1 MDTTTYS
8 PHPPSLTIAQLGN
21 PILREHARALST
33 AQYRDMAPFFTA
45 LEQKMLAHNGVG
57 IAAPQVSESVRAF
70 IVASR
75 PNARYPYAPLM
86 SPTLMLNP
94 ELIWTSDDM
103 EKDWEG
109 CLSIPG
115 MRARVNRHT
124 SIEVRYLTLTGEEV
138 ITRMEGFIA
147 RIFQHE
153 LDHLNGIVF
162 LDRADKAD
170 YVTEAEFL
178 KLMQRA

>member
-1 MDTTTYS
+1 MDA
-8 PHPPSLTIAQLGN
+8 LTIAQLGN
-21 PILREHARALST
+21 PILRQQAATLTPS
-33 AQYRDMAPFFTA
+33 QYQNYAPFFA
-45 LEQKMLAHNGVG
+45 ELEKTMLDHNGVG

-75 PNARYPYAPLM
+75 PNPRYPSAPM
-86 SPTLMLNP
+86 MAPTLMLNP
-94 ELIWTSDDM
+94 EIIWQSEET

-115 MRARVNRHT
+115 MRAKVSRSTH
-124 SIEVRYLTLTGEEV
+124 IDVRYHALDGSV
-138 ITRMEGFIA
+138 INSRMEGFIA

-162 LDRADKAD
+162 LDRADSKD
-170 YVTEAEFL
+170 YVTETEFL
-178 KLMQRA
+178 KLIN